1 MDIYKFNSQSFPI
14 LYINPLS
21 IHHMRVL
28 RPVLFALT
36 TSLVSIHA
44 NTGIHPHKRAVLDTC
59 ANIDAGLGLLGMVNA
74 NLKLCLCLSALPTAI
89 SANAQ
94 LAAAADIL
102 GTSAVTAALTAL
114 VCCKITKPASLT
126 Y

>member
-1 MDIYKFNSQSFPI
+1 MLHGYVQVQFSSFPI
-14 LYINPLS
+14 LYIDPLS
-21 IHHMRVL
+21 IHHMRIL

-44 NTGIHPHKRAVLDTC
+44 KIHPHKRAVLDTC
-59 ANIDAGLGLLGMVNA
+59 ANVDAGLGLLGLANA
-74 NLKLCLCLSALPTAI
+74 NLKLCLCLSAIPTAI

-94 LAAAADIL
+94 LAAAADLL

-114 VCCKITKPASLT
+114 VCCKITKPAFLT